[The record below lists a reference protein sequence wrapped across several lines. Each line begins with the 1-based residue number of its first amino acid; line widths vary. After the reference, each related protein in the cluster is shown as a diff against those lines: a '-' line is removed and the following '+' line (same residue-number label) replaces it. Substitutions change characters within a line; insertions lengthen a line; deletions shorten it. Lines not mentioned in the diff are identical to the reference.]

1 MHCAGGT
8 YTMLTRHKSKSTQW
22 QCSGC
27 SEATDTMRVMYFQAM
42 QVVNNN
48 NVAGMRPTNGGQV
61 GVGCVDFLQAKMTRP
76 L

>member
-1 MHCAGGT
+1 
-8 YTMLTRHKSKSTQW
+8 
-22 QCSGC
+22 
-27 SEATDTMRVMYFQAM
+27 MRVMYFQAM